1 MLSRIL
7 QPHPIDGPPH
17 QIKFPLNTLSID
29 RFIAV
34 ISWNSKPSDY
44 SVQADV
50 VVVVVSGGGGV
61 SYCLDY
67 CWYPCLGI
75 VEFPLCIVFWLA
87 WNVSQRMT
95 HLELLRY
102 FVHHQRETNRI
113 ARILYGCDCVYGHR
127 FIDPLSDWPNSFCAL
142 VENTPF
148 VIRCGSACKIP
159 NSEGNLSVQD
169 HEEAFFWLA
178 FNH

>member
-75 VEFPLCIVFWLA
+75 VEFRLCIVFWLA

-127 FIDPLSDWPNSFCAL
+127 FIDPLSDWPI
-142 VENTPF
+142 F
-148 VIRCGSACKIP
+148 VQQLLHPCREYAVCHPLWLRLQGSK
-159 NSEGNLSVQD
+159 
-169 HEEAFFWLA
+169 
-178 FNH
+178 